1 MKILAICSMFL
12 CLLVIIYA
20 LSIYFE
26 TRKVTI
32 QKNKNEGPF
41 PY

>member
-1 MKILAICSMFL
+1 MKILAICSIIL
-12 CLLVIIYA
+12 CMLVIIYA

-26 TRKVTI
+26 SRKFTI
-32 QKNKNEGPF
+32 KKKKNERPF